1 MRHTVCERTQRA
13 LVDMDYDSL
22 LNRTQLATVR
32 KQTDPFKNE
41 ASDTHGYSS
50 GGSDAVD
57 AVDISMMTHTDALLS
72 Q

>member
-1 MRHTVCERTQRA
+1 
-13 LVDMDYDSL
+13 MDYDSL